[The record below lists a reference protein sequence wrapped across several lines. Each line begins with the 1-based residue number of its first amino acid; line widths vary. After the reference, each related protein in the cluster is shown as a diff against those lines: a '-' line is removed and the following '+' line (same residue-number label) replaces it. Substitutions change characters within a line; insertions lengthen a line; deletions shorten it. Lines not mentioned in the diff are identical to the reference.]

1 MKRYDV
7 IMGEAYERGKA
18 AGVDAAY
25 FHREYGEPVEMP
37 SPLSGEWAGESIS
50 ELLGLDIGETYDD
63 TVLDDYEAQ
72 YFDGFATGVGLVEC
86 GDVIV

>member
-1 MKRYDV
+1 MKQYDV

-25 FHREYGEPVEMP
+25 FHREYGEPIEMP

-50 ELLGLDIGETYDD
+50 ELFGLDIGETYDD
-63 TVLDDYEAQ
+63 TLLDDYEDQ
-72 YFDGFATGVGLVEC
+72 YSDGFATGVGLVEC